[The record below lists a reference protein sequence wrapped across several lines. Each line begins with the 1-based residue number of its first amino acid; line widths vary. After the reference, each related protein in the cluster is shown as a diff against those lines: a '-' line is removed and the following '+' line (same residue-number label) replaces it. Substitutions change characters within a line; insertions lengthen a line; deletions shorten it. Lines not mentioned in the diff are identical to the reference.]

1 MPPDP
6 YYPPGAFYF
15 TVSILTGGGGPRTP
29 SLDSAFQ
36 EVSGIQTELETETV
50 IEGGENRFALKL
62 PRYAKYPNLVLK
74 RGVVTRG
81 SALSSWVLSSIQ
93 SGLALPI
100 STRDLTVRLLNT
112 QSQPLITWT
121 IVRAYPLRWQL
132 AQLDST
138 SNNVLVESLELSYNF
153 FTRVES

>member
-36 EVSGIQTELETETV
+36 EVTGIQAEFETETV
-50 IEGGENRFALKL
+50 VEGGENRFAWKL

-74 RGVVTRG
+74 RGLVTRG
-81 SALSSWVLSSIQ
+81 SALSNWVLSSIQ
-93 SGLALPI
+93 SGLAVPI
-100 STRDLTVRLLNT
+100 SPRDLTVRLLNT

-121 IVRAYPLRWQL
+121 IVRAYPLRWQIAPL
-132 AQLDST
+132 NST
-138 SNNVLVESLELSYNF
+138 STSVLIEQLELSYNF
-153 FTRVES
+153 FTRIES

>member
-15 TVSILTGGGGPRTP
+15 TVSILTAGGGPRTP
-29 SLDSAFQ
+29 SRDSAFQ
-36 EVSGIQTELETETV
+36 EVSGIQAEFETETV
-50 IEGGENRFALKL
+50 FEGGENRFAWKL

-74 RGVVTRG
+74 RGLVTRG
-81 SALSSWVLSSIQ
+81 SALSTWVLSSIQ
-93 SGLALPI
+93 SGLALPV
-100 STRDLTVRLLNT
+100 STRDLTVKLLNM

-132 AQLDST
+132 GDLNST
-138 SNNVLVESLELSYNF
+138 SNTVLVESLELSYCF